1 MNRWKEH
8 FSLLIKRE
16 IPVES
21 HLPYTQPLEENFED
35 LAEDVLIE
43 EIRTAVKQLKNR
55 KAPGID
61 GIQAEIYKYG
71 GETVIKWLHRVIQAC
86 WNSEEIPEDWR
97 KMVLIPLHKSN
108 SRQDCNNSRGIS
120 LLVIAGKI
128 FTKIILNRISEVIES
143 LLRENQCGFR
153 TKRGC
158 CDQIFTLRQIIEKSL
173 EFNNNLYICFVDFKQ
188 AYDSVWRD
196 TLWQALPS
204 YGIPEKLVRL
214 LKGQ

>member
-1 MNRWKEH
+1 M
-8 FSLLIKRE
+8 
-16 IPVES
+16 
-21 HLPYTQPLEENFED
+21 
-35 LAEDVLIE
+35 
-43 EIRTAVKQLKNR
+43 
-55 KAPGID
+55 
-61 GIQAEIYKYG
+61 
-71 GETVIKWLHRVIQAC
+71 
-86 WNSEEIPEDWR
+86 
-97 KMVLIPLHKSN
+97 IPLHKSN

-214 LKGQ
+214 LKGLYKDTKDCVRIEDNYTEWFDVASGLRQGCNFSTTGFNIVFRPDYADNRRIAERRWH